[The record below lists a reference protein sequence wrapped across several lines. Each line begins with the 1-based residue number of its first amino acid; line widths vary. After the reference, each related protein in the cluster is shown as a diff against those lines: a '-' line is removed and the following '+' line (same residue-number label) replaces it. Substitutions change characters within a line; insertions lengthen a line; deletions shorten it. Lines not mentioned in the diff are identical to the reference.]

1 MHLLRFGGAIYDRGT
16 TRLANLGR
24 TFTKFFGS
32 PLFLILPLVLDEAK
46 ISFRLISSNS
56 LAGDGLFYANVY
68 ASFKTVLQ
76 GRSLAHREA
85 SGFYRLKPLAFA
97 VVALKNKLSS
107 AVAKLKKSPAKPV
120 PAKKAPAKKAPAKKA
135 PAKKLPAKKAPAK
148 KAPAK
153 KAPVKKAPAKKESV
167 KKAPV
172 RPTLAKPTL
181 AKPTLAKP
189 PVKKAPAKKPEAEI
203 IKGAHKTALTSST
216 AKGGATTISVYK
228 PEVEASDVVVVEEKR
243 LVLPPPIRKP
253 KPGKKAPSLKPI
265 KAAPAPFV
273 IEGEENWTATELK
286 AIRAELAKD
295 LIRLKKELAEIESEM
310 DDLIEA
316 SGVGAGDDQADAG
329 AKTFERE
336 HEISLV
342 YNARDMVLQTE
353 RALERIDTK
362 TYGRCED
369 CGNAIGKA
377 RLQVF
382 PRATL
387 CMLCKQKEE
396 RR

>member
-1 MHLLRFGGAIYDRGT
+1 M
-16 TRLANLGR
+16 
-24 TFTKFFGS
+24 
-32 PLFLILPLVLDEAK
+32 
-46 ISFRLISSNS
+46 
-56 LAGDGLFYANVY
+56 
-68 ASFKTVLQ
+68 
-76 GRSLAHREA
+76 
-85 SGFYRLKPLAFA
+85 
-97 VVALKNKLSS
+97 ALKKKLSS
-107 AVAKLKKSPAKPV
+107 AVAKFKKKPATKANV
-120 PAKKAPAKKAPAKKA
+120 KKAPAKKTTPKKSPAKKA
-135 PAKKLPAKKAPAK
+135 VTRKAPVKKAAVK

-153 KAPVKKAPAKKESV
+153 KAPVKKAPV
-167 KKAPV
+167 KPV
-172 RPTLAKPTL
+172 LA
-181 AKPTLAKP
+181 
-189 PVKKAPAKKPEAEI
+189 KKAPAKKPTEI

-228 PEVEASDVVVVEEKR
+228 PEAEVSDIVVVEEKR
-243 LVLPPPIRKP
+243 LVLPPPVRKP

-273 IEGEENWTATELK
+273 SEGEENWTATELK
-286 AIRAELAKD
+286 SIRSELAKD
-295 LIRLKKELAEIESEM
+295 LVRLKKELEEIESEM

-353 RALERIDTK
+353 RALDRIDTK

-369 CGNAIGKA
+369 CGSAIGKA